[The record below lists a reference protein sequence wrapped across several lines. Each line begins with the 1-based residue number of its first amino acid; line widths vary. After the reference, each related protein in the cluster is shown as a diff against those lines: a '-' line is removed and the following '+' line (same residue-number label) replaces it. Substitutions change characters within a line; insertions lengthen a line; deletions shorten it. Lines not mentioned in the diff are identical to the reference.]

1 MRKLFIAIFLL
12 YSSVSFSQY
21 ENTDDYFS
29 IGLYGG
35 NYFARLPIYPSNKY
49 LSSISAELEFH
60 KSDVL
65 SIFGRGIYVF
75 TGNDP
80 RIMYLESKDWTITTI
95 GDPNPQRAV
104 FLIGG
109 KYYLRTKNINPYIQ
123 LGLSEE
129 ITDIKEFEYIK
140 EYYLNGHLMEG
151 HIQWVGKESRFTL
164 SVFAGVGLSF
174 KLSKKF
180 TFDFDY
186 NLYQDIE
193 KVDGQFLG
201 HSVFGGIKY
210 NL

>member
-1 MRKLFIAIFLL
+1 MKKLFFAIFLF
-12 YSSVSFSQY
+12 SSSISFSQY
-21 ENTDDYFS
+21 ENMDDYFS

-35 NYFARLPIYPSNKY
+35 NYFSRYPVYPANKY
-49 LSSISAELEFH
+49 ISSFSAELEYH

-65 SIFGRGIYVF
+65 SIFGRGIYIS

-80 RIMYLESKDWTITTI
+80 RIMYRESKIWSITSL

-104 FLIGG
+104 FLLGA

-129 ITDIKEFEYIK
+129 ITSIKEFEYSK
-140 EYYLNGHLMEG
+140 ELYQNGYFIEG
-151 HIQWVGKESRFTL
+151 QTVWVPNVSRFCF
-164 SVFAGVGLSF
+164 SFFAGAGLSF
-174 KLSKKF
+174 KLNKKF

-186 NLYQDIE
+186 NLYQSIE
-193 KVDGQFLG
+193 KTDGQFLG